1 MGTIQILDT
10 HTINKIAAGEVVER
24 PSSVIKELVE
34 NSIDAKASSITV
46 EIKNGGIDFIRVTDN
61 GLGIPKDQVEIAF
74 LRHAT
79 SKITSAE
86 DLQHVLSLGF
96 RGEALA
102 SIAAVSNVELM
113 TKVAEDLTGKRIEIA
128 GGKITASDEIACPNG
143 TTFIMRHLFFNVPAR
158 REFLSSSGAEGS
170 RISDYMYKL
179 ALAHP
184 EISFKYIQN
193 GKTVFTTSG
202 DHDLQHAVLNIYGK
216 DYAKN
221 TLKCFYETSGIECVG
236 LLGNPSLNRSN
247 RNYEHFFINGRY
259 IKSTLLQK
267 AVEDAYKPIVMVGK
281 FPFVVLHLNISPEEV
296 DVNVHP
302 TKLQVR
308 FKDSDL
314 IYNTV
319 YKAIT
324 KQLESAY
331 LVPHVTPHE
340 KAVTPKPEIETYTVD
355 TFFAPRKEENMATA
369 QSLLAGE
376 IPVIKEG
383 PTHNIERIFGKSEPD
398 VKPSFEIRSA
408 SEDLE
413 KVSLSQ
419 PLQMS
424 SRDRIE
430 ESFNRDDD
438 LNSNTEAQPSDEAK
452 AQVIA
457 KSEGFAEEELFNK
470 AETINTVQESQEIDL
485 KSSNSVNEQTQIAHM
500 HIPAVAASYM
510 APPITPIAKS
520 EETTV
525 GVKDY
530 KIIGQLFK
538 TYWLIQYHEKVFIID
553 QHSAHEKVM
562 YEQFMRKFRSNEVAT
577 QLLLMPETFN
587 ITVVEKNLLEENSEL
602 FEKLGFI
609 FEFFGE
615 NAIVIREVPFLLN
628 EPLSPEVFK
637 EILDTLTHEKPKDI
651 ADVKA
656 EAIIR
661 MSCRKAVKANDRLTS
676 LECEKLIESLLAL
689 DNPFTC
695 PHGRPTI
702 VALTQA
708 DIEKMFKRI

>member
-86 DLQHVLSLGF
+86 DLYHVLSLGF

-113 TKVAEDLTGKRIEIA
+113 SKVADDLTGKRIEIS

-158 REFLSSSGAEGS
+158 REFLSSSGAEGA

-193 GKTVFTTSG
+193 NKTVFTTSG
-202 DHDLQHAVLNIYGK
+202 DHDLQHTILNIYGK

-221 TLKCFYETSGIECVG
+221 TFKCYYESSGIECVG

-324 KQLESAY
+324 NQLESAY
-331 LVPHVTPHE
+331 LVPHVHPHE
-340 KAVTPKPEIETYTVD
+340 GIITPKPEIETYTAD
-355 TFFAPRKEENMATA
+355 TFFTPRKEENELTA
-369 QSLLAGE
+369 ESLLAGE
-376 IPVIKEG
+376 VPTVSEG
-383 PTHNIERIFGKSEPD
+383 TTHNLERLFGKAVNPD
-398 VKPSFEIRSA
+398 TTMPFQIRNAADDIAKESYETQNSFKEYSMNK
-408 SEDLE
+408 EDGS
-413 KVSLSQ
+413 KIS
-419 PLQMS
+419 
-424 SRDRIE
+424 IE
-430 ESFNRDDD
+430 ETLSANMQQEVEETSNAPNIQKA
-438 LNSNTEAQPSDEAK
+438 LNQPNPNVE
-452 AQVIA
+452 QLTPEVIT
-457 KSEGFAEEELFNK
+457 KHEG
-470 AETINTVQESQEIDL
+470 
-485 KSSNSVNEQTQIAHM
+485 
-500 HIPAVAASYM
+500 IPAMAAPYM
-510 APPITPIAKS
+510 TPPITAVVKS
-520 EETTV
+520 DSP
-525 GVKDY
+525 GISVKDY
-530 KIIGQLFK
+530 TIIGQLFK

-562 YEQFMRKFRSNEVAT
+562 YERFMRQFRNNEVAT

-587 ITVVEKNLLEENSEL
+587 ITATEKALLETHSNL

-637 EILDTLTHEKPKDI
+637 EILDTLSHDKPKDL

-656 EAIIR
+656 ESIIR
-661 MSCRKAVKANDRLTS
+661 MSCRSAVKANDRLTA

-702 VALTQA
+702 VALTQT

>member
-1 MGTIQILDT
+1 MCIIQILDT

-46 EIKNGGIDFIRVTDN
+46 EIKSGGIEFIRVTDN

-86 DLQHVLSLGF
+86 DLLHVLSLGF

-102 SIAAVSNVELM
+102 SIAAVSHVELI
-113 TKVAEDLTGKRIEIA
+113 TKTGEDVTGKRVEIA

-158 REFLSSSGAEGS
+158 REFLSSSSKEGA

-184 EISFKYIQN
+184 EIAFKYIQN
-193 GKTVFTTSG
+193 NKTVFTTSG

-221 TLKCFYETSGIECVG
+221 TLKCFYESSGIECIG

-267 AVEDAYKPIVMVGK
+267 AIEDAYKPVVMVGK
-281 FPFVVLHLNISPEEV
+281 FPFVILHLNISPEEV

-308 FKDSDL
+308 FKDPDL

-324 KQLESAY
+324 NQLESAY
-331 LVPHVTPHE
+331 LVPHVNPHE
-340 KAVTPKPEIETYTVD
+340 GVITPKPEVETYTVD
-355 TFFAPRKEENMATA
+355 TFFAPRKEENKVTA
-369 QSLLAGE
+369 ETLLAGD
-376 IPVIKEG
+376 IPVKTEEA
-383 PTHNIERIFGKSEPD
+383 TDRLTRLFGDKSIDEQSQSVMPFQVRHASDDMVELDTTSTQQVNEP
-398 VKPSFEIRSA
+398 
-408 SEDLE
+408 LE
-413 KVSLSQ
+413 TALSQ
-419 PLQMS
+419 TSFVSEQM
-424 SRDRIE
+424 
-430 ESFNRDDD
+430 
-438 LNSNTEAQPSDEAK
+438 
-452 AQVIA
+452 
-457 KSEGFAEEELFNK
+457 
-470 AETINTVQESQEIDL
+470 TVQDS
-485 KSSNSVNEQTQIAHM
+485 EQIVDEVYDVVTPVATQTP
-500 HIPAVAASYM
+500 IPAVAAAYM
-510 APPITPIAKS
+510 APPVTPLEKIQAATS
-520 EETTV
+520 

-530 KIIGQLFK
+530 HIIGQLFK

-553 QHSAHEKVM
+553 QHAAHEKVM
-562 YEQFMRKFRSNEVAT
+562 YEGFMKQFRDGEVAT
-577 QLLLMPETFN
+577 QILLMPTTFN
-587 ITVVEKNLLEENSEL
+587 ITAAEKVLLEAHEDL
-602 FEKLGFI
+602 FTKLGFI

-628 EPLSPEVFK
+628 EPLSPEIFK
-637 EILDTLTHEKPKDI
+637 EILDTLSHEQPKDL
-651 ADVKA
+651 ADVKS
-656 EAIIR
+656 ERIIR
-661 MSCRKAVKANDRLTS
+661 MSCRSAVKANDKLS
-676 LECEKLIESLLAL
+676 ALECEKLIESLLAV
-689 DNPFTC
+689 DNTFTC

-702 VALTQA
+702 VALTQT

>member
-86 DLQHVLSLGF
+86 DLYHVLSLGF

-113 TKVAEDLTGKRIEIA
+113 SKVADDLTGKRVEIS

-158 REFLSSSGAEGS
+158 REFLSSSGAEGA

-193 GKTVFTTSG
+193 NKTVFNTSG
-202 DHDLQHAVLNIYGK
+202 DHDLQHAILNIYGK

-221 TLKCFYETSGIECVG
+221 TFKCYYESAGIECVG

-319 YKAIT
+319 YKAVT
-324 KQLESAY
+324 SQLESAY
-331 LVPHVTPHE
+331 LVPHVHPHE
-340 KAVTPKPEIETYTVD
+340 GVITPKPEVESYTAD
-355 TFFAPRKEENMATA
+355 TFFTPRKEENELTA
-369 QSLLAGE
+369 KSLLAGDV
-376 IPVIKEG
+376 PAVSEG
-383 PTHNIERIFGKSEPD
+383 KTHNLERLFGKSTKSDMAMPFQIRNAADDIAKESYETD
-398 VKPSFEIRSA
+398 SANQYQSIHDKYAVKNSE
-408 SEDLE
+408 EDLNAC
-413 KVSLSQ
+413 V
-419 PLQMS
+419 
-424 SRDRIE
+424 
-430 ESFNRDDD
+430 
-438 LNSNTEAQPSDEAK
+438 
-452 AQVIA
+452 
-457 KSEGFAEEELFNK
+457 
-470 AETINTVQESQEIDL
+470 
-485 KSSNSVNEQTQIAHM
+485 
-500 HIPAVAASYM
+500 
-510 APPITPIAKS
+510 KS
-520 EETTV
+520 EEENLNDSSSQGTV
-525 GVKDY
+525 SQQVSHVKTQESKVIATAEGIPAMAVPYMTPHITKVVKSDTPSIGVKDY
-530 KIIGQLFK
+530 TIIGQLFK

-562 YEQFMRKFRSNEVAT
+562 YERFMGQFRNNEVAT

-587 ITVVEKNLLEENSEL
+587 ITAVEKSLLEAHSHL
-602 FEKLGFI
+602 FEKLGFV

-637 EILDTLTHEKPKDI
+637 DILDTLSHDKPKDL

-656 EAIIR
+656 ESIIR
-661 MSCRKAVKANDRLTS
+661 MSCRSAVKANDKLTP

-702 VALTQA
+702 VALTQT

>member
-86 DLQHVLSLGF
+86 DLYHVLSLGF

-113 TKVAEDLTGKRIEIA
+113 TKVADDLTGKRVEIA
-128 GGKITASDEIACPNG
+128 GGKITSSEEIACPNG

-158 REFLSSSGAEGS
+158 REFLGSSGSEGAK
-170 RISDYMYKL
+170 ISDYMYKL

-193 GKTVFTTSG
+193 NKTVFTTSG

-221 TLKCFYETSGIECVG
+221 TLKCYYESSGIECVG
-236 LLGNPSLNRSN
+236 LLGNPNLNRSN
-247 RNYEHFFINGRY
+247 RSYEHFFINGRY
-259 IKSTLLQK
+259 IKSTLIQK

-319 YKAIT
+319 YKAIAN
-324 KQLESAY
+324 QLETAY
-331 LVPHVTPHE
+331 LVPHVHPHE
-340 KAVTPKPEIETYTVD
+340 GTIMPKPEVENYTNE
-355 TFFAPRKEENMATA
+355 TFFTPRKEENQPTAT
-369 QSLLAGE
+369 SLLAGE
-376 IPVIKEG
+376 MPVKQETNNHSITRLFGTVEEEVISSMPFQIRNASDDIVEEQQSAPVIMPEEKQVAS
-383 PTHNIERIFGKSEPD
+383 IEKT
-398 VKPSFEIRSA
+398 
-408 SEDLE
+408 ED
-413 KVSLSQ
+413 K
-419 PLQMS
+419 
-424 SRDRIE
+424 
-430 ESFNRDDD
+430 
-438 LNSNTEAQPSDEAK
+438 
-452 AQVIA
+452 IA
-457 KSEGFAEEELFNK
+457 LPK
-470 AETINTVQESQEIDL
+470 
-485 KSSNSVNEQTQIAHM
+485 IATT
-500 HIPAVAASYM
+500 YM
-510 APPITPIAKS
+510 APPIESLPKS
-520 EETTV
+520 DSPNIT
-525 GVKDY
+525 VKDY
-530 KIIGQLFK
+530 TIIGQLFK
-538 TYWLIQYHEKVFIID
+538 TYWFIQYHEKVFIID

-562 YEQFMRKFRSNEVAT
+562 YERFMAQFRSNEVAT
-577 QLLLMPETFN
+577 QILLMPETLN
-587 ITVVEKNLLEENSEL
+587 ITAVEKELLEVHGEL
-602 FEKLGFI
+602 FEKLGFT

-628 EPLSPEVFK
+628 EPLSPNVFK
-637 EILDTLTHEKPKDI
+637 EILDTLSHEKPKDL

-661 MSCRKAVKANDRLTS
+661 MSCRSAVKANDKLTP

-702 VALTQA
+702 VALTQN

>member
-46 EIKNGGIDFIRVTDN
+46 EIKNGGVDFIRVTDN
-61 GLGIPKDQVEIAF
+61 GFGIPKDQVEIAF

-86 DLQHVLSLGF
+86 DLHHVLSLGF

-113 TKVAEDLTGKRIEIA
+113 TKVADDLTGKRIEIA

-158 REFLSSSGAEGS
+158 REFLSSSGAEGA

-193 GKTVFTTSG
+193 NKTVFTTSG

-281 FPFVVLHLNISPEEV
+281 FPFVVLHLNMSPEEV

-324 KQLESAY
+324 SQLESAY
-331 LVPHVTPHE
+331 LVPHVHPHE
-340 KAVTPKPEIETYTVD
+340 KAIAPKPEIETYTVD
-355 TFFAPRKEENMATA
+355 TFFAPRKEENTATA
-369 QSLLAGE
+369 TSLLAGE
-376 IPVIKEG
+376 VPVVKEN
-383 PTHNIERIFGKSEPD
+383 PTHNLERIFGKANTSEEAIPFQ
-398 VKPSFEIRSA
+398 VRQA
-408 SEDLE
+408 SDDLE
-413 KVSLSQ
+413 KEADVAKDSDETSMQVSTSITASQALNIGQARIIEDVNEASDEQIGVQEVKSNTLSAKDV
-419 PLQMS
+419 S
-424 SRDRIE
+424 E
-430 ESFNRDDD
+430 ES
-438 LNSNTEAQPSDEAK
+438 
-452 AQVIA
+452 
-457 KSEGFAEEELFNK
+457 NK
-470 AETINTVQESQEIDL
+470 QSARVSYPG
-485 KSSNSVNEQTQIAHM
+485 
-500 HIPAVAASYM
+500 IPAMAASYIV
-510 APPITPIAKS
+510 PPITPVVKS
-520 EETTV
+520 EDA
-525 GVKDY
+525 GISVKDY
-530 KIIGQLFK
+530 KIIGQLFR

-562 YEQFMRKFRSNEVAT
+562 YEQFMKKFRSNEVAT

-587 ITVVEKNLLEENSEL
+587 ITAVEKTLLEEHTEL

-637 EILDTLTHEKPKDI
+637 EILDTLTHERPKDL

-661 MSCRKAVKANDRLTS
+661 MSCRSAVKANDKLTA

-702 VALTQA
+702 VALTQT
-708 DIEKMFKRI
+708 DIEKMFKRV